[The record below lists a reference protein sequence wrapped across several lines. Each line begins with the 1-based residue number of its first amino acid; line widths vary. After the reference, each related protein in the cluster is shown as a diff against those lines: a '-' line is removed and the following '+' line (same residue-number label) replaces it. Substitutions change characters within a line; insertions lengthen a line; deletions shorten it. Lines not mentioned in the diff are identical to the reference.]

1 MEGSSRLHLTSFTI
15 VGEKVNR
22 IMSSLTDKDEEKSE
36 QKYNIERMEMAHI
49 KMEAVLQVSNRWQIT
64 DRQLLQ

>member
-1 MEGSSRLHLTSFTI
+1 
-15 VGEKVNR
+15 
-22 IMSSLTDKDEEKSE
+22 MSSLTDKDEEKSE
-36 QKYNIERMEMAHI
+36 QKDNIERMEMAHI